1 MKKILISAML
11 ILMTLSLVA
20 CGKEKKEENT
30 VNMEPEVTQMQSICE
45 LSVMECYYH
54 NVAKYFEEDATGA
67 WFWAKDKKFWIEYSG
82 IVTIGV
88 DASLVSVDV
97 DGTTVT
103 ITIPEAEV
111 LQCEVDESSLSP
123 DSFIVDSKSA
133 DITAEDQ
140 TYAFEQAQSDLWN
153 TAASDTALLSQAQER
168 TKQLLEDYVKNIGDA
183 FGIKYTVKWV
193 YVDTEG
199 NYISGDKPA
208 PDVESPEDIK

>member
-1 MKKILISAML
+1 MKKLLISMML
-11 ILMTLSLVA
+11 ILMTLSLAA
-20 CGKEKKEENT
+20 CGDKKEETTANK
-30 VNMEPEVTQMQSICE
+30 EPEVTQMQSICE

-54 NVAKYFEEDATGA
+54 NVAKYYEEDATGA

-88 DASLVSVDV
+88 DASLVSMEV

-123 DSFIVDSKSA
+123 DSFIVDTDSA

-140 TYAFEQAQSDLWN
+140 TYAFEQAQTDLWN
-153 TAASDTALLSQAQER
+153 TAANDTTLLKQAQDR
-168 TKQLLEDYVKNIGDA
+168 TKQLLEDYVQNIGDA
-183 FGIKYTVKWV
+183 FGIKYTVKWT

-199 NYISGDKPA
+199 NYVGGEVPT
-208 PDVESPEDIK
+208 PDVESPEESK

>member
-1 MKKILISAML
+1 MKKLLIGMML
-11 ILMTLSLVA
+11 VLMTLSLAA
-20 CGKEKKEENT
+20 CGEKKEEENT

-54 NVAKYFEEDATGA
+54 NVAKYYEEDTEGFL
-67 WFWAKDKKFWIEYSG
+67 FWEKDKKFWIEYSG

-88 DASLVSVDV
+88 DASLVSMEV

-111 LQCEVDESSLSP
+111 LQCEVDENSLSK

-140 TYAFEQAQSDLWN
+140 TYAFEQAQQDLWN

-208 PDVESPEDIK
+208 PDVEDIEDTK

>member
-1 MKKILISAML
+1 MKKILISMML
-11 ILMTLSLVA
+11 ILMTLSLAA
-20 CGKEKKEENT
+20 CGEKKDNENIA
-30 VNMEPEVTQMQSICE
+30 NKPEVTQMQSICE

-82 IVTIGV
+82 VVTIGV
-88 DASLVSVDV
+88 DASLVSMEV

-111 LQCEVDESSLSP
+111 LQCEVDENSLSK

-153 TAASDTALLSQAQER
+153 TAANDTALLSQAQER

-183 FGIKYTVKWV
+183 FGIKYTIKWT
-193 YVDTEG
+193 YVDAEG
-199 NYISGDKPA
+199 NYVGGEVRE
-208 PDVESPEDIK
+208 PDVESPEDTK

>member
-1 MKKILISAML
+1 MKKYLVGIML

-20 CGKEKKEENT
+20 CGDSKEEKNT
-30 VNMEPEVTQMQSICE
+30 AEMEPKVTQMQSICN

-54 NVAKYFEEDATGA
+54 NVAKYFEEDAEGFL
-67 WFWAKDKKFWIEYSG
+67 FWEKDKKFWIEYSG
-82 IVTIGV
+82 VVTIGV
-88 DASLVSVDV
+88 NASLVSMEV

-111 LQCEVDESSLSP
+111 LQCEVDENSLSP
-123 DSFIVDSKSA
+123 DSFVVDSKSA

-168 TKQLLEDYVKNIGDA
+168 TKELLEGYVNNIGDA
-183 FGIKYTVKWV
+183 FGIEYTVNWV

-199 NYISGDKPA
+199 NYISGEKPA
-208 PDVESPEDIK
+208 PDEEDMENKK

>member
-1 MKKILISAML
+1 MKKYLVGIML
-11 ILMTLSLVA
+11 ILMTFSLAA
-20 CGKEKKEENT
+20 CGDSKEEKNT
-30 VNMEPEVTQMQSICE
+30 AEMEPKVTQMQSICN

-54 NVAKYFEEDATGA
+54 NVAKYFEEDAEGFL
-67 WFWAKDKKFWIEYSG
+67 FWEKDKKFWIEYSG
-82 IVTIGV
+82 VVTIGV
-88 DASLVSVDV
+88 NASLVSMEV

-123 DSFIVDSKSA
+123 DSFVVDSKSA

-168 TKQLLEDYVKNIGDA
+168 TKELLEGYVNNIGDA
-183 FGIKYTVKWV
+183 FGIEYTVNWV

-199 NYISGDKPA
+199 NYISGDKPE
-208 PDVESPEDIK
+208 PDVEIIE

>member
-1 MKKILISAML
+1 MKKLLISMML
-11 ILMTLSLVA
+11 ILMTLSLAA
-20 CGKEKKEENT
+20 CGDKKEEATANK
-30 VNMEPEVTQMQSICE
+30 EPEVTQMQSICE

-54 NVAKYFEEDATGA
+54 NVAKYYEEDATGA

-88 DASLVSVDV
+88 DASLVSMEV

-111 LQCEVDESSLSP
+111 LQCEVDENSLSP
-123 DSFIVDSKSA
+123 DSFIVDTDSA

-140 TYAFEQAQSDLWN
+140 TYAFEQAQTDLWN
-153 TAASDTALLSQAQER
+153 TAANDTTLLKQAQDR
-168 TKQLLEDYVKNIGDA
+168 TKQLLEDYVQNIGDA
-183 FGIKYTVKWV
+183 FGIKYTVKWT

-199 NYISGDKPA
+199 NYVGGEVPA
-208 PDVESPEDIK
+208 PDVESPEESK

>member
-1 MKKILISAML
+1 MKKLLVSIML
-11 ILMTLSLVA
+11 ILMTLSLAA
-20 CGKEKKEENT
+20 CGDKKEEEKT

-54 NVAKYFEEDATGA
+54 NVAKYYEEDAEGFL
-67 WFWAKDKKFWIEYSG
+67 FWEKDKKFWIEYSG

-88 DASLVSVDV
+88 DASLVSMEV

-111 LQCEVDESSLSP
+111 LQCEVDENSLSK

-140 TYAFEQAQSDLWN
+140 TYAFEQAQQDLWN

-208 PDVESPEDIK
+208 PDVESPEDTK

>member
-1 MKKILISAML
+1 MKKIIISMML
-11 ILMTLSLVA
+11 ILMTLCFSA
-20 CGKEKKEENT
+20 CGDKKKETVEN
-30 VNMEPEVTQMQSICE
+30 NKPEVTQMQSICE

-82 IVTIGV
+82 VVTIGV
-88 DASLVSVDV
+88 NAALVSMEV

-111 LQCEVDESSLSP
+111 LQCEVDENSLSK

-140 TYAFEQAQSDLWN
+140 TYAFEQAQQDLWDA
-153 TAASDTALLSQAQER
+153 AASDTALLSQAQER

-183 FGIKYTVKWV
+183 FGVKYTVKWV

-208 PDVESPEDIK
+208 PDVDDIEDTK

>member
-1 MKKILISAML
+1 MKKLLVGMML

-20 CGKEKKEENT
+20 CGDSKEDEST
-30 VNMEPEVTQMQSICE
+30 ANMEPEVTQMQSICE

-54 NVAKYFEEDATGA
+54 NVAKYYEEDATGA

-88 DASLVSVDV
+88 DASLVSMEV

-111 LQCEVDESSLSP
+111 LQCEVDETSLSK
-123 DSFIVDSKSA
+123 DSFIVDSQSA

-140 TYAFEQAQSDLWN
+140 TYAFDQAQTDLWN
-153 TAASDTALLSQAQER
+153 TAASDTTLLAQAQER

-208 PDVESPEDIK
+208 PDVEDVEDTK

>member
-1 MKKILISAML
+1 MKKILISIML
-11 ILMTLSLVA
+11 LLMTLSMAA
-20 CGKEKKEENT
+20 CGEDKEENT
-30 VNMEPEVTQMQSICE
+30 ANMEPEVTQMQSICE

-54 NVAKYFEEDATGA
+54 NVAKYFEEDATGK

-88 DASLVSVDV
+88 DASLVSMEV

-111 LQCEVDESSLSP
+111 LQCEVDESSLTP

-153 TAASDTALLSQAQER
+153 TAANDTTLLKQAQDR

-183 FGIKYTVKWV
+183 FGIKYTIKWT

-199 NYISGDKPA
+199 NYVGGETPV
-208 PDVESPEDIK
+208 PDVDSPEDTK

>member
-1 MKKILISAML
+1 MKKLLISMML
-11 ILMTLSLVA
+11 ILMTLSLSA
-20 CGKEKKEENT
+20 CGDNKEEET
-30 VNMEPEVTQMQSICE
+30 AVNKEPDVTQMQSICE

-54 NVAKYFEEDATGA
+54 NVAKYYEEDATGA

-88 DASLVSVDV
+88 DASLVSMQV

-111 LQCEVDESSLSP
+111 LQCEVDESSLTA
-123 DSFIVDSKSA
+123 DSFIIDTKSA

-140 TYAFEQAQSDLWN
+140 TYAFDQAQQDLWN
-153 TAASDTALLSQAQER
+153 TAANDTTLLSQAQER
-168 TKQLLEDYVKNIGDA
+168 TKQLLADYVKNIGDA
-183 FGIKYTVKWV
+183 FGIRYTINWV

-208 PDVESPEDIK
+208 PDVENPEDVK

>member
-1 MKKILISAML
+1 MKKFLIGMML
-11 ILMTLSLVA
+11 ILMTLGLAA
-20 CGKEKKEENT
+20 CGEKKEEIVINDK
-30 VNMEPEVTQMQSICE
+30 PEVAQMQSICN

-54 NVAKYFEEDATGA
+54 NVAKYYEEDATGA

-88 DASLVSVDV
+88 DASLLSVEV

-111 LQCEVDESSLSP
+111 LQCEVDEDSLTS
-123 DSFIVDSKSA
+123 DSFIVDAKSA

-140 TYAFEQAQSDLWN
+140 TYAFAQAQEDLWN
-153 TAASDTALLSQAQER
+153 TAASDTTLLSQAQER
-168 TKQLLEDYVKNIGDA
+168 TKQLLEDYVQNIGDA
-183 FGIKYTVKWV
+183 FGIKYTINWV

-199 NYISGDKPA
+199 NYISGEKPA
-208 PDVESPEDIK
+208 PDVEDAEDTK

>member
-1 MKKILISAML
+1 MKKYLVGIMI
-11 ILMTLSLVA
+11 ILMTLSLAA
-20 CGKEKKEENT
+20 CGDSKEEKNT
-30 VNMEPEVTQMQSICE
+30 AEMEPKVTQMQSICN

-54 NVAKYFEEDATGA
+54 NVAKYFEEDAEGFL
-67 WFWAKDKKFWIEYSG
+67 FWEKDKKFWIEYSG
-82 IVTIGV
+82 VVTIGV
-88 DASLVSVDV
+88 NASLVSMEV

-111 LQCEVDESSLSP
+111 LQCEVDENSLSP
-123 DSFIVDSKSA
+123 DSFVVDSKSA

-168 TKQLLEDYVKNIGDA
+168 TKELLEGYVNNIGDA
-183 FGIKYTVKWV
+183 FGIEYTVNWV

-199 NYISGDKPA
+199 NYISGEKPE
-208 PDVESPEDIK
+208 PDEEDMENKK

>member
-11 ILMTLSLVA
+11 ILMTLSLAA
-20 CGKEKKEENT
+20 CGKDKEEENT
-30 VNMEPEVTQMQSICE
+30 ANMEPEVTQMQSICE

-199 NYISGDKPA
+199 NYISGDKSA
-208 PDVESPEDIK
+208 PDVESPEDTK